1 MKILVTGGAGFIGSH
16 VVDRYVDL
24 GHEVAVID
32 NLSTGFEKNLNAKA
46 KFFKADIRE
55 LEKIYEIVGDFKPDV
70 INHHAALAEVTK
82 SIENPS
88 DTLAVNVMGTANVL
102 LAGGK
107 ASIKH
112 FIFSSTGGAIYG
124 DPVHLPADES
134 CKPAPLSPYGLSK
147 LLGENIIEFYARIY
161 GLTYTI
167 FRYSNVYGPRQNP
180 GGEAGVVAIFTNL
193 IKSGTRPTIFG
204 DGSKTRDYV
213 YVGDVVSANELALD
227 TTENNLL
234 NLGWGK
240 EISDKEIFDTIAST
254 LNFSEG
260 SIYAPFREGEVGKI
274 SLDSTKARKTLGWIP
289 KVSLTEGINITTKCY

>member
-82 SIENPS
+82 SVENPS

-147 LLGENIIEFYARIY
+147 LLGESIIEFYARIY
-161 GLTYTI
+161 GFTYTI
-167 FRYSNVYGPRQNP
+167 FRYSNVYGPRQSP
-180 GGEAGVVAIFTNL
+180 SGEAGVVAIFTNL

-213 YVGDVVSANELALD
+213 YVGDIVSANELALD

-240 EISDKEIFDTIAST
+240 EISDKEIFDAIASA
-254 LNFSEG
+254 LNFSKD
-260 SIYAPFREGEVGKI
+260 SIYAPFREGEVSKI
-274 SLDSTKARKTLGWIP
+274 SLDSTKARKILGWVP
-289 KVSLTEGINITTKCY
+289 KVNITEGINITTKYY

>member
-55 LEKIYEIVGDFKPDV
+55 LEKIYEIVGDFQPDV

-213 YVGDVVSANELALD
+213 YVGDIVSANELALD

-240 EISDKEIFDTIAST
+240 EISDQEIFDAIASA
-254 LNFSEG
+254 LNFSED
-260 SIYAPFREGEVGKI
+260 SIYAPFREGEVSKI
-274 SLDSTKARKTLGWIP
+274 SLDSTKARKILGWVP
-289 KVSLTEGINITTKCY
+289 KVNITEGINITTKYY

>member
-82 SIENPS
+82 SVENPS

>member
-55 LEKIYEIVGDFKPDV
+55 LEKIYEIAGDFKPDV

-213 YVGDVVSANELALD
+213 YVGDIVSANELALD

-240 EISDKEIFDTIAST
+240 EISDKEIFDAIASA
-254 LNFSEG
+254 LNFSED
-260 SIYAPFREGEVGKI
+260 SIYAPFREGEVSKI
-274 SLDSTKARKTLGWIP
+274 SLDSTKARKILGWVP
-289 KVSLTEGINITTKCY
+289 KVNITEGINITTKCY

>member
-55 LEKIYEIVGDFKPDV
+55 LEKIYEIVSDFKPDV

-213 YVGDVVSANELALD
+213 YVGDIVSANELALD

-240 EISDKEIFDTIAST
+240 EISDKEIFDAIASA
-254 LNFSEG
+254 LNFSED
-260 SIYAPFREGEVGKI
+260 SIYAPFREGEVSKI
-274 SLDSTKARKTLGWIP
+274 SLDSTKARKILGWVP
-289 KVSLTEGINITTKCY
+289 KVNITEGINITTKCY

>member
-55 LEKIYEIVGDFKPDV
+55 LEKIYEIAGDFKPDV

-213 YVGDVVSANELALD
+213 YVGDIVSANELALD

-240 EISDKEIFDTIAST
+240 EISDQEIFDAIASA
-254 LNFSEG
+254 LNFSED
-260 SIYAPFREGEVGKI
+260 SIYAPFREGEVSKI
-274 SLDSTKARKTLGWIP
+274 SLDSTKARKILGWVP
-289 KVSLTEGINITTKCY
+289 KVNITEGINITTKCY

>member
-147 LLGENIIEFYARIY
+147 LLGESIIEFYARMY
-161 GLTYTI
+161 GFTYAI

-180 GGEAGVVAIFTNL
+180 SGEAGVVAIFTNL

-227 TTENNLL
+227 VTGNNLL

-240 EISDKEIFDTIAST
+240 EVSDKEIFDAIASA
-254 LNFSEG
+254 LNFSKD
-260 SIYAPFREGEVGKI
+260 SIYAPFREGERSKI
-274 SLDSTKARKTLGWIP
+274 SLDSTKARKILGWVP
-289 KVSLTEGINITTKCY
+289 KVNITEGINITTKYY

>member
-213 YVGDVVSANELALD
+213 YVGDIVSANELALD

-240 EISDKEIFDTIAST
+240 EISDQEIFDAIASA
-254 LNFSEG
+254 LNFSED
-260 SIYAPFREGEVGKI
+260 SIYAPFREGEVSKI
-274 SLDSTKARKTLGWIP
+274 SLDSTKARKILGWVP
-289 KVSLTEGINITTKCY
+289 KVNITEGINITTKYY

>member
-1 MKILVTGGAGFIGSH
+1 MRILVTGGAGFIGSH

-213 YVGDVVSANELALD
+213 YVGDIVSANELALD

-240 EISDKEIFDTIAST
+240 EISDQEIFDAIASA
-254 LNFSEG
+254 LNFSED
-260 SIYAPFREGEVGKI
+260 SIYAPFREGEVSKI
-274 SLDSTKARKTLGWIP
+274 SLDSTKARKILGWVP
-289 KVSLTEGINITTKCY
+289 KVNITEGINITTKCY

>member
-193 IKSGTRPTIFG
+193 IKSGARPTIFG

-213 YVGDVVSANELALD
+213 YVGDIVSANELALD

-240 EISDKEIFDTIAST
+240 EISDQEIFDAIASA
-254 LNFSEG
+254 LNFSED
-260 SIYAPFREGEVGKI
+260 SIYAPFREGEVSKI
-274 SLDSTKARKTLGWIP
+274 SLDSTKARKILGWVP
-289 KVSLTEGINITTKCY
+289 KVNITEGINITTKCY

>member
-82 SIENPS
+82 SVENPS

-147 LLGENIIEFYARIY
+147 LLGENIIEFYARTY
-161 GLTYTI
+161 GFTYTV
-167 FRYSNVYGPRQNP
+167 FRYGNVYGPRQNP
-180 GGEAGVVAIFTNL
+180 GGEAGVVAIFAQQML
-193 IKSGTRPTIFG
+193 SGIQPTVFG
-204 DGSKTRDYV
+204 DGTKTRDYIHV
-213 YVGDVVSANELALD
+213 DDVVKANLLALEGRGD
-227 TTENNLL
+227 GEVF
-234 NLGWGK
+234 NLGWG
-240 EISDKEIFDTIAST
+240 
-254 LNFSEG
+254 L
-260 SIYAPFREGEVGKI
+260 EVRDVEVLETVRK
-274 SLDSTKARKTLGWIP
+274 SLRVEVEPRFA
-289 KVSLTEGINITTKCY
+289 

>member
-55 LEKIYEIVGDFKPDV
+55 LEKIYEIVSDFKPDV

-213 YVGDVVSANELALD
+213 YVGDIVSANELALD

-240 EISDKEIFDTIAST
+240 EISDQEIFDAIASA
-254 LNFSEG
+254 LNFSED
-260 SIYAPFREGEVGKI
+260 SIYAPFREGEVSKI
-274 SLDSTKARKTLGWIP
+274 SLDSTKARKILGWVP
-289 KVSLTEGINITTKCY
+289 KVNITEGINITTKCY

>member
-55 LEKIYEIVGDFKPDV
+55 LEKIYEIVSDFKPDV

-82 SIENPS
+82 SVEDPS

-213 YVGDVVSANELALD
+213 YVGDIVSANELALD

-240 EISDKEIFDTIAST
+240 EISDKEIFDAIASA
-254 LNFSEG
+254 LNFSKD
-260 SIYAPFREGEVGKI
+260 SIYAPFREGEVSKI
-274 SLDSTKARKTLGWIP
+274 SLDSTKARKILGWVP
-289 KVSLTEGINITTKCY
+289 KVNITEGINITTKCY

>member
-193 IKSGTRPTIFG
+193 IKSGARPTIFG

-213 YVGDVVSANELALD
+213 YVGDIVSANELALD

-240 EISDKEIFDTIAST
+240 EISDQEIFDAIASA
-254 LNFSEG
+254 LNFSED
-260 SIYAPFREGEVGKI
+260 SIYAPFREGEVSKI
-274 SLDSTKARKTLGWIP
+274 SLDSTKARKILGWVP
-289 KVSLTEGINITTKCY
+289 KVNITEGINITTKYY

>member
-82 SIENPS
+82 SVENPS

-193 IKSGTRPTIFG
+193 IKSGARPTIFG

-213 YVGDVVSANELALD
+213 YVGDIVSANELALD

-240 EISDKEIFDTIAST
+240 EISDKEIFDAIASA
-254 LNFSEG
+254 LNFSKD
-260 SIYAPFREGEVGKI
+260 SIYAPFREGEVSKI
-274 SLDSTKARKTLGWIP
+274 SLDSTKARKILGWVP
-289 KVSLTEGINITTKCY
+289 KVNITEGINITTKCY

>member
-82 SIENPS
+82 SVEDPS

-213 YVGDVVSANELALD
+213 YVGDIVSANELALD

-240 EISDKEIFDTIAST
+240 EISDQEIFDAIASA
-254 LNFSEG
+254 LNFSED
-260 SIYAPFREGEVGKI
+260 SIYAPFREGEVSKI
-274 SLDSTKARKTLGWIP
+274 SLDSTKARKILGWVP
-289 KVSLTEGINITTKCY
+289 KVNITEGINITTKCY

>member
-1 MKILVTGGAGFIGSH
+1 
-16 VVDRYVDL
+16 
-24 GHEVAVID
+24 
-32 NLSTGFEKNLNAKA
+32 
-46 KFFKADIRE
+46 
-55 LEKIYEIVGDFKPDV
+55 
-70 INHHAALAEVTK
+70 
-82 SIENPS
+82 
-88 DTLAVNVMGTANVL
+88 MGTANVL

-193 IKSGTRPTIFG
+193 IKSGARPTIFG

-213 YVGDVVSANELALD
+213 YVGDIVSA
-227 TTENNLL
+227 
-234 NLGWGK
+234 K
-240 EISDKEIFDTIAST
+240 
-254 LNFSEG
+254 
-260 SIYAPFREGEVGKI
+260 
-274 SLDSTKARKTLGWIP
+274 
-289 KVSLTEGINITTKCY
+289 

>member
-55 LEKIYEIVGDFKPDV
+55 LEKIYEIAGDFKPDV

-213 YVGDVVSANELALD
+213 YVGDIVSANELALD

-240 EISDKEIFDTIAST
+240 EISDKEIFDAIASA
-254 LNFSEG
+254 LNFSKD
-260 SIYAPFREGEVGKI
+260 SIYAPFREGEVSKI
-274 SLDSTKARKTLGWIP
+274 SLDSTKARKILGWVP
-289 KVSLTEGINITTKCY
+289 KVNITEGINITTKYY

>member
-16 VVDRYVDL
+16 VVDRYVEL
-24 GHEVAVID
+24 GHEVTVID

-55 LEKIYEIVGDFKPDV
+55 LEKIYEIVSDFKPDV

-82 SIENPS
+82 SVEDPS

-147 LLGENIIEFYARIY
+147 LLGESIIEFYARIY
-161 GLTYTI
+161 GFTYTI
-167 FRYSNVYGPRQNP
+167 FRYSNVYGPRQSP
-180 GGEAGVVAIFTNL
+180 SGEAGVVAIFTNL
-193 IKSGTRPTIFG
+193 IKSGARPTIFG

-213 YVGDVVSANELALD
+213 YVGDIVSANELALD

-240 EISDKEIFDTIAST
+240 EISDQEIFDAIASA
-254 LNFSEG
+254 LNFSED
-260 SIYAPFREGEVGKI
+260 SIYAPFREGEVSKI
-274 SLDSTKARKTLGWIP
+274 SLDSTKARKILGWVP
-289 KVSLTEGINITTKCY
+289 KVNITEGINITTKCY

>member
-240 EISDKEIFDTIAST
+240 EISDKEIFDAIASA
-254 LNFSEG
+254 LNFSED
-260 SIYAPFREGEVGKI
+260 SIYAPFREGEVSKI
-274 SLDSTKARKTLGWIP
+274 SLDSTKARKILGWVP
-289 KVSLTEGINITTKCY
+289 KVNITEGINITTKCY

>member
-55 LEKIYEIVGDFKPDV
+55 LEKIYEIVSDFKPDV

-82 SIENPS
+82 SVEDPS

-213 YVGDVVSANELALD
+213 YVGDIVSANELALD

-240 EISDKEIFDTIAST
+240 EISDQEIFDAIASA
-254 LNFSEG
+254 LNFSED
-260 SIYAPFREGEVGKI
+260 SIYAPFREGEVSKI
-274 SLDSTKARKTLGWIP
+274 SLDSTKARKILGWVP
-289 KVSLTEGINITTKCY
+289 KVNITEGINITTKCY

>member
-55 LEKIYEIVGDFKPDV
+55 LEKIYEIAGDFKPDV

-240 EISDKEIFDTIAST
+240 EISDKEIFDAIASA
-254 LNFSEG
+254 LNFSKD
-260 SIYAPFREGEVGKI
+260 SIYAPFREGEVSKI
-274 SLDSTKARKTLGWIP
+274 SLDSTKARKILGWVP
-289 KVSLTEGINITTKCY
+289 KVNITEGINITTKCY

>member
-55 LEKIYEIVGDFKPDV
+55 LEKIYEIAGDFKPDV

-213 YVGDVVSANELALD
+213 YVGDIVSANELALD

-240 EISDKEIFDTIAST
+240 EISDKEIFDAIASA
-254 LNFSEG
+254 LNFSKD
-260 SIYAPFREGEVGKI
+260 SIYAPFREGEVSKI
-274 SLDSTKARKTLGWIP
+274 SLDSTKARKILGWVP
-289 KVSLTEGINITTKCY
+289 KVNITEGINITTKCY

>member
-16 VVDRYVDL
+16 VVDRYVEL
-24 GHEVAVID
+24 GHEVTVID

-55 LEKIYEIVGDFKPDV
+55 LEKIYEIVSDFKPDV

-82 SIENPS
+82 SVEDPS

-193 IKSGTRPTIFG
+193 IKSGARPTIFG

-213 YVGDVVSANELALD
+213 YVGDIVSANELALD

-240 EISDKEIFDTIAST
+240 EISDQEIFDAIASA
-254 LNFSEG
+254 LNFSED
-260 SIYAPFREGEVGKI
+260 SIYAPFREGEVSKI
-274 SLDSTKARKTLGWIP
+274 SLDSTKARKILGWVP
-289 KVSLTEGINITTKCY
+289 KVNITEGINITTKYY

>member
-1 MKILVTGGAGFIGSH
+1 MRILVTGGAGFIGSH

-213 YVGDVVSANELALD
+213 YVGDIVSANELALD

-240 EISDKEIFDTIAST
+240 EISDQEIFDAIASA
-254 LNFSEG
+254 LNFSED
-260 SIYAPFREGEVGKI
+260 SIYAPFREGEVSKI
-274 SLDSTKARKTLGWIP
+274 SLDSTKARKILGWVP
-289 KVSLTEGINITTKCY
+289 KVNITEGINITTKYY

>member
-213 YVGDVVSANELALD
+213 YVGDIVSANELALD

-240 EISDKEIFDTIAST
+240 EISDQEIFDAIASA
-254 LNFSEG
+254 LNFSED
-260 SIYAPFREGEVGKI
+260 SIYAPFREGEVSKI
-274 SLDSTKARKTLGWIP
+274 SLDSTKARKILGWVP
-289 KVSLTEGINITTKCY
+289 KVNITEGINITTKCY

>member
-16 VVDRYVDL
+16 VVDRYVEL
-24 GHEVAVID
+24 GHEVTVID

-55 LEKIYEIVGDFKPDV
+55 LEKIYEIVSDFKPDV

-82 SIENPS
+82 SVEDPS

-193 IKSGTRPTIFG
+193 IKSGARPTIFG

-213 YVGDVVSANELALD
+213 YVGDIVSANELALD

-240 EISDKEIFDTIAST
+240 EISDKEIFDAIASA
-254 LNFSEG
+254 LNFSKD
-260 SIYAPFREGEVGKI
+260 SIYAPFREGEVSKI
-274 SLDSTKARKTLGWIP
+274 SLDSTKARKILGWVP
-289 KVSLTEGINITTKCY
+289 KVNITEGINITTKYY